1 MPKIDQDS
9 GIYTKEKINS
19 ERNIFRYC
27 MVFMVCLIYAYF
39 YGGFFPYMLLYLAI
53 SLPIMSALHLV
64 IIYIFLK
71 ISERLNERIF
81 VKGECASYY
90 LLIQNSSVFYIPYIT
105 INMYI
110 EGQIICK
117 NMKSMKLSLAPLT
130 TREFKYDL
138 PLYYRGRY
146 EIGVKSIEISDLL
159 GLLKFRI
166 SPAEP
171 KTILVKPR
179 IIKQLPKSDPQARI
193 TEGMQASVY
202 KETGNDEIV
211 NIREY
216 EYGDSYRKIHWKLTS
231 KLNKAMIKETKNEL
245 NNDAIFIINLDKH
258 MVLDESTLLKED
270 CLIEELISNIY
281 YHLNLNIP
289 IKLCYYKHEPL
300 SIRADTNHNF
310 NILYQLLS
318 EVKFNQ
324 TYDFSQML
332 ECFTENEH
340 NSNLVYIFTVKL
352 DAKMIDEIIKI
363 KNRGFDIELY
373 YIEYEGVEEEE
384 EKKSQDISEVL
395 FKSDIYAYKLEPMLI
410 SLWGTQSEIVK
421 GRDNIGVQAYEA

>member
-1 MPKIDQDS
+1 MSKRDQDS
-9 GIYTKEKINS
+9 GIYTNKKFNH
-19 ERNIFRYC
+19 ERNILRYC
-27 MVFMVCLIYAYF
+27 MVFMVCLMYAYF

-53 SLPIMSALHLV
+53 SLPIMSTLHL
-64 IIYIFLK
+64 IIMYLFLK
-71 ISERLNERIF
+71 ISERLNERVF

-90 LLIQNSSVFYIPYIT
+90 LLIQNSSIFYIPYFT

-110 EGQIICK
+110 EGQVICK
-117 NMKSMKLSLAPLT
+117 NMKSMRLSLTPLA

-159 GLLKFRI
+159 GLFTFRF

-179 IIKQLPKSDPQARI
+179 ITKQLPKSDSQSRI

-231 KLNKAMIKETKNEL
+231 KLTKAMIKETKNEL
-245 NNDAIFIINLDKH
+245 NNDSIFILNLYNH
-258 MVLDESTLLKED
+258 MILDEDTLLKED
-270 CLIEELISNIY
+270 CLIEELIANIY
-281 YHLNLNIP
+281 YHLNFSIP
-289 IKLCYYKHEPL
+289 IKLCYFKHEPL
-300 SIRADTNHNF
+300 SIRADTNHSF
-310 NILYQLLS
+310 NNLYQFLS
-318 EVKFNQ
+318 EVKFDQ
-324 TYDFSQML
+324 TYDFIQMM
-332 ECFTENEH
+332 ECFTENERS
-340 NSNLVYIFTVKL
+340 SNLVYVFTVKL
-352 DAKMIDEIIKI
+352 DARMIDEIIKI

-373 YIEYEGVEEEE
+373 YIDYEGAEDE
-384 EKKSQDISEVL
+384 EKNSQEISEIL

-410 SLWGTQSEIVK
+410 PLYGSQSEIVK
-421 GRDNIGVQAYEA
+421 RKDNIGVKAYEA

>member
-1 MPKIDQDS
+1 MSKINQDS
-9 GIYTKEKINS
+9 GIYNKEKLNN

-39 YGGFFPYMLLYLAI
+39 YGGFFPYMLLYLVI
-53 SLPIMSALHLV
+53 SLPIMSILHLIV
-64 IIYIFLK
+64 IYIFLK
-71 ISERLNERIF
+71 ISERLNERVF
-81 VKGECASYY
+81 VKGECTSYY
-90 LLIQNSSVFYIPYIT
+90 LLIQNSSIFYIPYIT

-117 NMKSMKLSLAPLT
+117 NMKSMKLSLPPLT

-159 GLLKFRI
+159 GLFTFRF
-166 SPAEP
+166 SPAEL
-171 KTILVKPR
+171 KSILVKPR
-179 IIKQLPKSDPQARI
+179 IIKQLSKSDPKARI
-193 TEGMQASVY
+193 TEGMKASVY

-258 MVLDESTLLKED
+258 MILDEATLLKED

-289 IKLCYYKHEPL
+289 IKLCYFKHEPL
-300 SIRADTNHNF
+300 SIRAAASHNF
-310 NILYQLLS
+310 NSIYQLLS

-324 TYDFSQML
+324 SCDFIQMM
-332 ECFTENEH
+332 ECFTENEQT
-340 NSNLVYIFTVKL
+340 SNLVYIFTVKL
-352 DAKMIDEIIKI
+352 DARMIDEIIKI

-373 YIEYEGVEEEE
+373 YIEYEGVEDA

-410 SLWGTQSEIVK
+410 QLYGAQSEIVK
-421 GRDNIGVQAYEA
+421 RKDNIGVQAYEA

>member
-1 MPKIDQDS
+1 MSKLDRDS
-9 GIYTKEKINS
+9 SIKAEEKMNH

-27 MVFMVCLIYAYF
+27 VVFMVCLIYAYF
-39 YGGFFPYMLLYLAI
+39 YGGFFPYMLLYLVI
-53 SLPIMSALHLV
+53 SLPIMSILHLI
-64 IIYIFLK
+64 IIYMFLK
-71 ISERLNERIF
+71 ISERLNGRIF

-90 LLIQNSSVFYIPYIT
+90 LLIQNSSIFYTPYIT

-110 EGQIICK
+110 EGQVICK
-117 NMKSMKLSLAPLT
+117 NMKSMRLSLGPLT

-159 GLLKFRI
+159 GLFSFRF

-171 KTILVKPR
+171 KSILVKPR
-179 IIKQLPKSDPQARI
+179 ITNQYSKSDSAARI

-202 KETGNDEIV
+202 KEIGNDELV

-245 NNDAIFIINLDKH
+245 NNDAIFIINLDRH
-258 MVLDESTLLKED
+258 MLLDEPALLKED
-270 CLIEELISNIY
+270 CLIEEIISNLY

-289 IKLCYYKHEPL
+289 IKLCYYKNEPL
-300 SIRADTNHNF
+300 SIKAATYHDF
-310 NILYQLLS
+310 NNLYQLLS

-324 TYDFSQML
+324 TYVFSQMM
-332 ECFTENEH
+332 EYFIENEH
-340 NSNLVYIFTVKL
+340 NSNQIYIFTIKL
-352 DAKMIDEIIKI
+352 DVGMLDEIIKI

-373 YIEYEGVEEEE
+373 YIDCEGLE
-384 EKKSQDISEVL
+384 EKDTKSQDISEIL
-395 FKSDIYAYKLEPMLI
+395 FKSNIHAYRLEP
-410 SLWGTQSEIVK
+410 SLLPLYGTQSEIIN
-421 GRDNIGVQAYEA
+421 GQDNIEVQAYEA